1 MSVSSEATPIPPEN
15 NEARSAV
22 SAANVQRVMIAPN
35 PVIEDVRLSRLSE
48 PFAILPFSRL
58 PASQVITP
66 SKPGSPELQ
75 RRYVKEKDLV
85 DLWTKITEL
94 QERVVSSVRA
104 DRTNT
109 DAYQRDLL
117 YARTLLLE
125 SDANFEEA
133 YQVYYLVKAD
143 LEREARVAADTRRYR
158 PPLVLYHLI
167 WLIATVLAIGLDES
181 FRALIPESVSIM
193 KLAWLPILSGV
204 FGALF
209 NGMMA
214 IHEHTTI
221 RRDFDPVHI
230 TWYLLNPIIGGMLGL
245 VVFILFVVS
254 ASTFTANLITR
265 PESELQ
271 SSLVIWLLA
280 FIVGWQQNIVIQ
292 LLNRF
297 LKSLAPNQP
306 ANRPTAVEMTAPT
319 EPSRQQP

>member
-1 MSVSSEATPIPPEN
+1 M
-15 NEARSAV
+15 
-22 SAANVQRVMIAPN
+22 
-35 PVIEDVRLSRLSE
+35 
-48 PFAILPFSRL
+48 
-58 PASQVITP
+58 
-66 SKPGSPELQ
+66 
-75 RRYVKEKDLV
+75 
-85 DLWTKITEL
+85 
-94 QERVVSSVRA
+94 VSSVRA

-143 LEREARVAADTRRYR
+143 LERELRVAADTRRYR
-158 PPLVLYHLI
+158 LPLVIYHLI
-167 WLIATVLAIGLDES
+167 WLAATVLAIGLDER

-221 RRDFDPVHI
+221 RRDFDPIHL

-254 ASTFTANLITR
+254 ASTFTANLISR
-265 PESELQ
+265 PTDELQ

-297 LKSLAPNQP
+297 LKALAPNQP
-306 ANRPTAVEMTAPT
+306 PARPTASELTTPA
-319 EPSRQQP
+319 EPPRQP

>member
-1 MSVSSEATPIPPEN
+1 MSVSPEPLSAESEN
-15 NEARSAV
+15 NAARAAV
-22 SAANVQRVMIAPN
+22 SAADVQRVMIAPN
-35 PVIEDVRLSRLSE
+35 PIIEDVRLSRLSE

-58 PASQVITP
+58 PASQVIAP
-66 SKPGSPELQ
+66 SKPGNPELQ
-75 RRYVKEKDLV
+75 RRYIKEKDLTE
-85 DLWTKITEL
+85 LWAKITEL
-94 QERVVSSVRA
+94 QERVVNSVRA

-125 SDANFEEA
+125 ADANFEEA
-133 YQVYYLVKAD
+133 YQVYYMVKAD
-143 LEREARVAADTRRYR
+143 LEREMRVAADIRRYR
-158 PPLVLYHLI
+158 LPLVVYHLV
-167 WLIATVLAIGLDES
+167 WLIATVLAIGLDDR

-209 NGMMA
+209 NGLMA
-214 IHEHTTI
+214 IHEHTTV
-221 RRDFDPVHI
+221 RRDFDPTHV
-230 TWYLLNPIIGGMLGL
+230 TWYLINPIIGGMLGL

-297 LKSLAPNQP
+297 LKSLTPNQTP
-306 ANRPTAVEMTAPT
+306 NRPSAGQLTSPT
-319 EPSRQQP
+319 ELPQRQP

>member
-1 MSVSSEATPIPPEN
+1 MSEPTANLPEQN
-15 NEARSAV
+15 NIRAAV
-22 SAANVQRVMIAPN
+22 SAADVQRVMIAPN

-48 PFAILPFSRL
+48 PFAVLPFARL

-75 RRYVKEKDLV
+75 KRYIKEEDLT
-85 DLWTKITEL
+85 DLWAKIAEL

-143 LEREARVAADTRRYR
+143 LEREARVAADIRRYR
-158 PPLVLYHLI
+158 LPLVLYHLI
-167 WLIATVLAIGLDES
+167 WLVLTILAIGLDER
-181 FRALIPESVSIM
+181 FRALIPESISIM

-214 IHEHTTI
+214 IHEHTTV
-221 RRDFDPVHI
+221 RRDFDPMHI
-230 TWYLLNPIIGGMLGL
+230 TWYLINPIIGGMLGL

-265 PESELQ
+265 PENELQ

-297 LKSLAPNQP
+297 LKSLTPTQP
-306 ANRPTAVEMTAPT
+306 TARPTASEITSPAEPT
-319 EPSRQQP
+319 RQS

>member
-1 MSVSSEATPIPPEN
+1 MSVSLEPTASPPERN
-15 NEARSAV
+15 PESAAV
-22 SAANVQRVMIAPN
+22 SAADVQRVMIAPN
-35 PVIEDVRLSRLSE
+35 PIIEEVRLSRLRE
-48 PFAILPFSRL
+48 PFAVLPFARL
-58 PASQVITP
+58 PADQVITP
-66 SKPGSPELQ
+66 SKPGNPELQ
-75 RRYVKEKDLV
+75 RRYVKEKDLTE
-85 DLWTKITEL
+85 LWAKITEL

-125 SDANFEEA
+125 SDANYEEA

-143 LEREARVAADTRRYR
+143 LERELRVAADTRRYR
-158 PPLVLYHLI
+158 LPLVIYHLI
-167 WLIATVLAIGLDES
+167 WLAATVLAIGLDER

-221 RRDFDPVHI
+221 RRDFDPIHL

-265 PESELQ
+265 PADELQ

-297 LKSLAPNQP
+297 LKALTPNQP
-306 ANRPTAVEMTAPT
+306 PARPTASELTAPA
-319 EPSRQQP
+319 EPPRQS

>member
-1 MSVSSEATPIPPEN
+1 MSVSPEPSASPPERN
-15 NEARSAV
+15 PE
-22 SAANVQRVMIAPN
+22 SAAVGAADVQRVMIAPN
-35 PVIEDVRLSRLSE
+35 PIIEEVRLSRLRE
-48 PFAILPFSRL
+48 PFAILPFARL
-58 PASQVITP
+58 PADQVITP
-66 SKPGSPELQ
+66 SKPGNPELQ
-75 RRYVKEKDLV
+75 RRYVKEKDLTE
-85 DLWTKITEL
+85 LWAKITEL

-143 LEREARVAADTRRYR
+143 LERELRVAADTRRYR
-158 PPLVLYHLI
+158 PLLVIYHLI
-167 WLIATVLAIGLDES
+167 WLAATVLAIGLDER

-204 FGALF
+204 FGAIF

-221 RRDFDPVHI
+221 RRDFDPTHL

-265 PESELQ
+265 PTDELQ

-297 LKSLAPNQP
+297 LKALTPNPPP
-306 ANRPTAVEMTAPT
+306 ARPTA
-319 EPSRQQP
+319 

>member
-1 MSVSSEATPIPPEN
+1 MSVSPEPTASPPERN
-15 NEARSAV
+15 ATSAAV
-22 SAANVQRVMIAPN
+22 SAADVQRVMIAPN
-35 PVIEDVRLSRLSE
+35 PIIEEVRLSRLRE
-48 PFAILPFSRL
+48 PFAVLPFARL
-58 PASQVITP
+58 PADQVITP
-66 SKPGSPELQ
+66 SKPGNPELQ
-75 RRYVKEKDLV
+75 RRYVKEKDLTE
-85 DLWTKITEL
+85 LWAKITEL

-143 LEREARVAADTRRYR
+143 LERELRVAADTRRYR
-158 PPLVLYHLI
+158 LPLVIYHLI
-167 WLIATVLAIGLDES
+167 WLAATVLAIGLDER

-221 RRDFDPVHI
+221 RRDFDPIHL

-254 ASTFTANLITR
+254 ASTFTANLISR
-265 PESELQ
+265 PTDELQ

-297 LKSLAPNQP
+297 LKALAPNQP
-306 ANRPTAVEMTAPT
+306 PARPTASELTTPA
-319 EPSRQQP
+319 EPPRQP

>member
-1 MSVSSEATPIPPEN
+1 MMSASPEPLATSPERG
-15 NEARSAV
+15 EQRAAI
-22 SAANVQRVMIAPN
+22 SAADVQRVMIAPN

-48 PFAILPFSRL
+48 PFAVLPFARL

-66 SKPGSPELQ
+66 SKPGNPELQ
-75 RRYVKEKDLV
+75 RRYIKEKDLTE
-85 DLWTKITEL
+85 LWTKITEL
-94 QERVVSSVRA
+94 QERVVNSVRA

-143 LEREARVAADTRRYR
+143 LEREVRVAADIRRYR
-158 PPLVLYHLI
+158 LPLVIYHLV
-167 WLIATVLAIGLDES
+167 WLVVTILAIGLDER

-221 RRDFDPVHI
+221 RRDFDPIHI

-265 PESELQ
+265 PENELQ

-297 LKSLAPNQP
+297 LKSLTPNQP
-306 ANRPTAVEMTAPT
+306 ASRPSASQLTSAA
-319 EPSRQQP
+319 EPPRQP

>member
-1 MSVSSEATPIPPEN
+1 MSVSSEATPISPESS
-15 NEARSAV
+15 EARSAV

-48 PFAILPFSRL
+48 PFAVLPFSRL
-58 PASQVITP
+58 PASQVIMP

-158 PPLVLYHLI
+158 LPLVLYHLI
-167 WLIATVLAIGLDES
+167 WLVATVLAIGLDER

-221 RRDFDPVHI
+221 RRDFDPTHI

-306 ANRPTAVEMTAPT
+306 ANRPTAAEMTAPT

>member
-1 MSVSSEATPIPPEN
+1 MSVSPEPTALSPES
-15 NEARSAV
+15 NEVRSAV

-48 PFAILPFSRL
+48 PFAVLPFSRL

-75 RRYVKEKDLV
+75 RRYIKEKDLV

-94 QERVVSSVRA
+94 QERVVNSVRA

-143 LEREARVAADTRRYR
+143 LEREARVAADIRRYR
-158 PPLVLYHLI
+158 LPLVLYHLI
-167 WLIATVLAIGLDES
+167 WLIATVLAIGLDER

-221 RRDFDPVHI
+221 RRDFDPIHI

-297 LKSLAPNQP
+297 LKSLTPNQP

-319 EPSRQQP
+319 EPPRQQP